1 VSASNSGIYKLK
13 CLPSGAFYIGSAFNF
28 RTRWREHTRLLNQ
41 KRHVNKKLQAAWNKY
56 GADSFTFTV
65 LIRCDKSEVLRYE
78 QIWMDKLQPTLNIS
92 KNASRPSPVAWTPE
106 RRIAAK
112 ERGKVLFL
120 GKSHTAET
128 RLLLSALAKQRLRY
142 RGHPMQGVVWTGDRA
157 KQAET
162 MRRLHREGVLV
173 SHAKLH
179 GVSEAQRE
187 KMRVTIARNGGREG
201 RRNGHYKPGLDAVF
215 LATLAEVA
223 KGASVDAARAVTGIA
238 KSTYYKRLRGW
249 EQADE

>member
-1 VSASNSGIYKLK
+1 MSASNSGIYKIK
-13 CLPSGAFYIGSAFNF
+13 CLPSGAFYIGSAYNF
-28 RTRWREHTRLLNQ
+28 RVRWREHTRLLNHN
-41 KRHVNKKLQAAWNKY
+41 RHVNKKLQAAWNKY
-56 GADSFTFTV
+56 GADSFAFTV

-128 RLLLSALAKQRLRY
+128 RLLLAALTKQRLRY
-142 RGHPMQGVVWTGDRA
+142 RGHPMQGVAWTGDRA

-162 MRRLHREGVLV
+162 MRRLHREGVLTP
-173 SHAKLH
+173 HAKLH

-187 KMRVTIARNGGREG
+187 KTRVTIARNGGREG
-201 RRNGHYKPGLDAVF
+201 RRNGHYKPELDAVF
-215 LATLAEVA
+215 IATLSEVA
-223 KGASVDAARAVTGIA
+223 KGASVDTARAITGIA
-238 KSTYYKRLRGW
+238 KSTYYKRLRKL
-249 EQADE
+249 EQVNG